1 LRQRLDWY
9 KPALIPND
17 NLYQIAHLE
26 PKLYAHGDSFTSVEL
41 ILLTILVLSRSE
53 ANHSEFNNWLVIGAH
68 RLHMSLMID
77 DTLKRDH
84 LDIVF
89 EAVCRWINEGS
100 ASRIP
105 EGRVMQFRVDEEAN
119 EKSALSSEERVGIR
133 FASAAALNSQ
143 DATEKV
149 RCLDELWRFSCE
161 TPDAPHLC
169 ND

>member
-1 LRQRLDWY
+1 MPESDIWPPAASVPWENCSRSISAQPIRLGFSV
-9 KPALIPND
+9 LI
-17 NLYQIAHLE
+17 
-26 PKLYAHGDSFTSVEL
+26 
-41 ILLTILVLSRSE
+41 LSRSE
-53 ANHSEFNNWLVIGAH
+53 ANHSEFNNWLVMGAH

-84 LDIVF
+84 LDILF

-105 EGRVMQFRVDEEAN
+105 EGRVMHFRVDEEAS
-119 EKSALSSEERVGIR
+119 EKSALSSEERVGTR

-161 TPDAPHLC
+161 TPDAPHLM
-169 ND
+169 